1 VSAFATLLLVLVT
14 RITFGFWERALR
26 VKTLTCGLFSEF
38 LDYYLSLS
46 NHSLTDVECRQEADN
61 PKTGVVVGWLRSR
74 GWRCLGRC
82 S

>member
-1 VSAFATLLLVLVT
+1 MLVSAFATLLLVLVT

-61 PKTGVVVGWLRSR
+61 PKTGVVVHL
-74 GWRCLGRC
+74 CL
-82 S
+82 SSSAIPS

>member
-1 VSAFATLLLVLVT
+1 MLVSAFATLLLVLVT
-14 RITFGFWERALR
+14 RTTFGFCERALR

-61 PKTGVVVGWLRSR
+61 PKTGVVGATPA
-74 GWRCLGRC
+74 LGA
-82 S
+82 